1 MTNFQLF
8 IGLLLTL
15 TMIMRPFLYKPAAE
29 HFPLNLSSLFTS
41 TWLMVCLALS
51 FPWLGHLYTDRFAEI
66 TASPYLLLSILKGV
80 LLWVSV
86 KLQQSIN
93 KQSTSSSA
101 FYTFVSMALSSLVNN
116 IFFNEGLKLFQIICI
131 CGFGILGIAFI
142 LMGDAKRLSAKNK
155 VAFFIAILIGALFSV
170 QDHLAIPQVG
180 WYAHLLYS
188 SLFMFLTCFIAKVSK
203 NDFKIIFKNRT
214 IALAGAFFG
223 VTEFLIIYASINIL
237 PVTFVSMFMR
247 LATPIV
253 MLISAFKYKEQSW
266 KNQLI
271 FGLISLALALPLI
284 LIK

>member
-15 TMIMRPFLYKPAAE
+15 SMVMRPFLYKPAAE
-29 HFPLNLSSLFTS
+29 YFPLNLSSLFTS

-51 FPWLGHLYTDRFAEI
+51 FPWLGHLYTDRFVEI
-66 TASPYLLLSILKGV
+66 TSSPYLLLSISKGI

-86 KLQQSIN
+86 KIQQSIN

-101 FYTFVSMALSSLVNN
+101 FYTFISLALSALINN
-116 IFFNEGLKLFQIICI
+116 IFFNEGLQFFQIICI

-142 LMGDAKRLSAKNK
+142 ILGDAKRLSVKNK
-155 VAFFIAILIGALFSV
+155 IAFVFAVIIAALFSV
-170 QDHLAIPQVG
+170 QDHIAIPKIG
-180 WYAHLLYS
+180 WYAHLLYT
-188 SLFMFLTCFIAKVSK
+188 SLFMFLTCFITKVSK
-203 NDFKIIFKNRT
+203 NDFKIIFKNKT
-214 IALAGAFFG
+214 IAIAGAFFG
-223 VTEFLIIYASINIL
+223 ISEFLIIYASVNVL

-247 LATPIV
+247 LATPVV

-266 KNQLI
+266 KNQLL

>member
-1 MTNFQLF
+1 MTSFQLF

-15 TMIMRPFLYKPAAE
+15 IMIMRPFLYKPAAE

-41 TWLMVCLALS
+41 TWLIVCLVLS
-51 FPWLGHLYTDRFAEI
+51 FPWFGHLYTDRFIEI
-66 TASPYLLLSILKGV
+66 TTSPYLLLSMLKGI

-93 KQSTSSSA
+93 KQSTSSSS
-101 FYTFVSMALSSLVNN
+101 FYTFVSLALSSLINN
-116 IFFNEGLKLFQIICI
+116 IFFHEGLKLFQILCI
-131 CGFGILGIAFI
+131 CGFGVLGIAFI
-142 LMGDAKRLSAKNK
+142 IMGDARRLSVKNK
-155 VAFFIAILIGALFSV
+155 IAFFIAVIIGALFSV
-170 QDHLAIPQVG
+170 QDHIAIPQIG

-188 SLFMFLTCFIAKVSK
+188 SIFMFLTCLIAKVSK
-203 NDFKIIFKNRT
+203 NDFKIIFKNKSIVT
-214 IALAGAFFG
+214 AGSFFG
-223 VTEFLIIYASINIL
+223 ITEFLIIYASINIL

-253 MLISAFKYKEQSW
+253 MLVSAFKYKEQSW

-271 FGLISLALALPLI
+271 FGIISLALALPLI